1 METLPATSP
10 NPNYTGATETAFDRI
25 LASYLQEGAEKRL
38 SKADLER
45 RGELEAAHALLTQYH
60 SLEQAAKI
68 VAERYQVSRAT
79 AYRRCNEAIRLFGD
93 VTRAYKD
100 GIRHILYEMSMRVF
114 QLAAS
119 KKTTNFLGKVEAA
132 PDLKAMNAAIK
143 NMAML
148 KGLDKEDTNALTP
161 DMLAHKTYVVNI
173 SIQGQD
179 GQPRTVALNSL
190 DGIDADTYAQLVDA
204 VESSDLSL
212 EQMRGLLNKTESDD
226 GDDAV

>member
-1 METLPATSP
+1 MSSLPATSP
-10 NPNYTGATETAFDRI
+10 NPNYTGSTETAFDRI
-25 LASYLQEGAEKRL
+25 LASYLQEGAEQRL
-38 SKADLER
+38 SKADLAR

-68 VAERYQVSRAT
+68 VSERYQVSRAT

-119 KKTTNFLGKVEAA
+119 RKDEYKQAA

-173 SIQGQD
+173 SIQGRD
-179 GQPRTVALNSL
+179 GQPQTVALNSL
-190 DGIDADTYAQLVDA
+190 DGIDPDTYAQLVDA
-204 VESSDLSL
+204 VESTDLSL
-212 EQMRGLLNKTESDD
+212 EQMRGLLDKTDAADD
-226 GDDAV
+226 GNDAG